1 MSQLRA
7 PVLYWSAHCAKIKE
21 KGGPCA
27 SNPTQSEMQH
37 NRDAPHRSA
46 MLKVEG
52 QSRDPCL
59 DGMYLMH
66 AISLIVTAFSMELVT
81 NNFRKEFI
89 GCP

>member
-7 PVLYWSAHCAKIKE
+7 PVLYWGAHCAKIKE

-27 SNPTQSEMQH
+27 SNPAQCEIQH

-46 MLKVEG
+46 VLKVEG

-59 DGMYLMH
+59 AVYLMH
-66 AISLIVTAFSMELVT
+66 AISLIVTAFSTELVT

-89 GCP
+89 G